1 MEKMVFIGGPRQVGK
16 TTLAKHLLMETGKM
30 GRYLNW
36 DYAPDQLDILEM
48 KWSENDRLLIF
59 DELHKYRKWKN
70 WVKGLYDVIGE
81 KHSILITGSARLDVY
96 KRGGDSLLGRYH
108 YWRLHPYTIDDF
120 PQEISPQEA
129 FKRLMTI
136 GGFPEPFLKGNTRT
150 ARRWRLERFR
160 RILQEDIR
168 DLESVH
174 DIQAMGLLVNLLRER
189 VAQRLTYDKLAAK
202 IHVAPNTVK
211 KWIELL
217 ERMYL
222 TFIVRPWQGSLT
234 KGIRKQPKIYF
245 FDNGDV
251 NDEPGV
257 CFENLI
263 ATTLLKR
270 LHFYEDSEGVP
281 CELRYVADASKRE
294 VDFAIIIDGSLHELI
309 EVKYSDENISTSLKY
324 FKKRLHPQKTT
335 QIVANL
341 KRPYDKDGIQVI
353 DPFSYFN
360 KILWG
365 AELEYASNKLFCR
378 IKPKNI
384 FNNR

>member
-129 FKRLMTI
+129 FKRL
-136 GGFPEPFLKGNTRT
+136 
-150 ARRWRLERFR
+150 
-160 RILQEDIR
+160 
-168 DLESVH
+168 
-174 DIQAMGLLVNLLRER
+174 
-189 VAQRLTYDKLAAK
+189 
-202 IHVAPNTVK
+202 
-211 KWIELL
+211 
-217 ERMYL
+217 MYL